1 MYMYTLLNIYVKQS
15 SVRKYMRKTYSIW
28 FQFGVAFL
36 KNRNFDSTI
45 NNNEIAFIYTIF
57 TM

>member
-1 MYMYTLLNIYVKQS
+1 MYILLNIYVKQS

>member
-1 MYMYTLLNIYVKQS
+1 MYIYILLNIYIKQN
-15 SVRKYMRKTYSIW
+15 SVHKYMWKTYSIW

-36 KNRNFDSTI
+36 KNKNFGSTI
-45 NNNEIAFIYTIF
+45 NNNEIAFTYTIF